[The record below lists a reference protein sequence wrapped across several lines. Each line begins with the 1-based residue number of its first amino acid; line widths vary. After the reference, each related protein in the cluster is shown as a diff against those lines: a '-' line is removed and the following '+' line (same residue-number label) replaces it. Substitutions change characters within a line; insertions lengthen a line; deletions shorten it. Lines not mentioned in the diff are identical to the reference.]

1 MRRVYLLHYPTSETK
16 TYSLV
21 LMCYLT
27 PKPSPPFDP
36 IRKKHSLTIT
46 PQSRMLPDDQPSWK
60 HGHFSCQTSN
70 RNPRLVITLFHL
82 PLFLSES
89 WKIVASGKN
98 VANTWFGAFRHFF
111 EKKRMK
117 KVSSL
122 YIHVLLSVHSDW
134 LVISFPTALLYLL
147 DWLIDSRQ
155 RKNRI
160 SPPNT
165 LARPGVLKKS
175 N

>member
-1 MRRVYLLHYPTSETK
+1 MSQTLDSAL
-16 TYSLV
+16 
-21 LMCYLT
+21 
-27 PKPSPPFDP
+27 FD
-36 IRKKHSLTIT
+36 IFLKK
-46 PQSRMLPDDQPSWK
+46 K
-60 HGHFSCQTSN
+60 
-70 RNPRLVITLFHL
+70 
-82 PLFLSES
+82 
-89 WKIVASGKN
+89 
-98 VANTWFGAFRHFF
+98 
-111 EKKRMK
+111 MK

-165 LARPGVLKKS
+165 LARPACVEKIELMFPFFWAFFFAFEVHTDTHRRPLSIQLERSVFIFFFFVWVERVGEMQIQLSVPPIWIKNLISGPVAPSAKRS
-175 N
+175 DLLICV